1 MIVASAQSYVPI
13 LTFASAAAYLAAA
26 GVCHGRAKLSR
37 TGAVLLGVAAL
48 LHAVVIGLGLTSPPR
63 FGFGPALSMTAW
75 LALLAYAVESIN
87 YPLMQLRWRLAVTG
101 AVTVLLAWL
110 FPGSPL
116 KSATSELLPLHLVL
130 GLASYG
136 LFAVAVW
143 HAWLMTR
150 AEARMRE
157 GPALL
162 RDESADEGPKMLPL
176 LTLER
181 LTFRFVTL
189 GFVLLTITILQGWFY
204 SEHLYGAVTSSH
216 WRWSHKT
223 IFSLLSWVVFAA
235 LLWGR
240 HSLGWRGQR
249 AVRMVYAGA
258 GLLLLSYVG
267 YHFVLEVVLHRG

>member
-13 LTFASAAAYLAAA
+13 LTFASALAYLAAA
-26 GVCHGRAKLSR
+26 GVCHGRTQLSR
-37 TGAVLLGVAAL
+37 GGAVLLGVAAL
-48 LHAVVIGLGLTSPPR
+48 LHAVVIGLGLTNPPR

-75 LALLAYAVESIN
+75 LALLAYAIESIN
-87 YPLMQLRWRLAVTG
+87 YPLLQLRWRLAVTG

-110 FPGSPL
+110 FPGAPFKTPS
-116 KSATSELLPLHLVL
+116 SDLLPLHLAL

-162 RDESADEGPKMLPL
+162 REGADEGPRMLPL

-181 LTFRFVTL
+181 LTFHFVTL
-189 GFVLLTITILQGWFY
+189 GFVLLTITILQGWLFG
-204 SEHLYGAVTSSH
+204 EQLYGLTGG

-223 IFSLLSWVVFAA
+223 IFSLLSWLVFAA

-240 HSLGWRGQR
+240 WRLGWRGSR

-267 YHFVLEVVLHRG
+267 YHFVLEVLLRRLS

>member
-13 LTFASAAAYLAAA
+13 LTFASALAYLAAA
-26 GVCHGRAKLSR
+26 GVCHGRTQLSR
-37 TGAVLLGVAAL
+37 GGAVLLGVAAL
-48 LHAVVIGLGLTSPPR
+48 LHAVVIGLGLTNPPR

-75 LALLAYAVESIN
+75 LALLAYAIESIN
-87 YPLMQLRWRLAVTG
+87 YPLLQLRWLLAVTG

-110 FPGSPL
+110 FPGAPFKTPS
-116 KSATSELLPLHLVL
+116 SDLLPLHLAL

-162 RDESADEGPKMLPL
+162 REGADEGPRMLPL

-181 LTFRFVTL
+181 LTFHFVTL
-189 GFVLLTITILQGWFY
+189 GFVLLTITILQGWFF
-204 SEHLYGAVTSSH
+204 SEQLYGAITSSQ

-267 YHFVLEVVLHRG
+267 YHFVLEVILRRG

>member
-1 MIVASAQSYVPI
+1 
-13 LTFASAAAYLAAA
+13 
-26 GVCHGRAKLSR
+26 
-37 TGAVLLGVAAL
+37 
-48 LHAVVIGLGLTSPPR
+48 
-63 FGFGPALSMTAW
+63 
-75 LALLAYAVESIN
+75 
-87 YPLMQLRWRLAVTG
+87 
-101 AVTVLLAWL
+101 
-110 FPGSPL
+110 
-116 KSATSELLPLHLVL
+116 
-130 GLASYG
+130 
-136 LFAVAVW
+136 
-143 HAWLMTR
+143 
-150 AEARMRE
+150 MRE

-162 RDESADEGPKMLPL
+162 REGADEGPRMLPL

-189 GFVLLTITILQGWFY
+189 GFVLLTITILQGWFF
-204 SEHLYGAVTSSH
+204 SEQLYGAITSSQ

-267 YHFVLEVVLHRG
+267 YHFVLEVILRRG

>member
-13 LTFASAAAYLAAA
+13 LTFASALAYLAAA

-116 KSATSELLPLHLVL
+116 KSATSELLPLHLAL

-267 YHFVLEVVLHRG
+267 YHFMLEVVLHRG